1 MNPFGKG
8 RMEAIR
14 SLTMIN
20 IESLLLAV
28 LAGLTLL
35 DQGRPAWLALAAGAA
50 LLLLLRLVFRFRIGY
65 WLISAGFSVFWAWCF
80 SNGWFTDGNFLMG
93 GLVALVMFAAC
104 LYGHKIS
111 YQDQQNHQE
120 E

>member
-50 LLLLLRLVFRFRIGY
+50 LI
-65 WLISAGFSVFWAWCF
+65 
-80 SNGWFTDGNFLMG
+80 
-93 GLVALVMFAAC
+93 FAAC